1 MTSRYPRSQLA
12 VYVGALSLVMLSAPA
27 FAQTTDDPLHGYCGG
42 AGQCADNGTNSPTS
56 NNPPLNFGFTISPGP
71 ASGSSFL
78 IDILAPN
85 NEPTPSNFALTGTL
99 AGTASLFSATPWT
112 SGSLDA
118 YLGISASP
126 NNPIGAYLPST
137 QALDPGATGFFVFQA
152 NLGAATLQDASNPN
166 VSPLEN
172 ISPGLALGAYIVGF
186 LNEGT
191 AASPSWIATA
201 NSGAIFETR
210 AVPGPIVG
218 AGLPGLMA
226 ACGGLLALARRRRQR
241 LA

>member
-1 MTSRYPRSQLA
+1 MTSRYPRPQLA

-56 NNPPLNFGFTISPGP
+56 TNPPSNFGFTISPGP
-71 ASGSSFL
+71 QTGTLF
-78 IDILAPN
+78 IDVLVPN
-85 NEPTPSNFALTGTL
+85 NEPKPASFALTGTL
-99 AGTASLFSATPWT
+99 SGTANLFSATAWT
-112 SGSLDA
+112 SGALDG

-137 QALDPGATGFFVFQA
+137 QALDPGATGFFVFQV
-152 NLGAATLQDASNPN
+152 NLGSTTLQDASNPN

-172 ISPGLALGAYIVGF
+172 ISPGLPLASYLVGF
-186 LNEGT
+186 LNTGT
-191 AASPSWIATA
+191 AANPNFVATA